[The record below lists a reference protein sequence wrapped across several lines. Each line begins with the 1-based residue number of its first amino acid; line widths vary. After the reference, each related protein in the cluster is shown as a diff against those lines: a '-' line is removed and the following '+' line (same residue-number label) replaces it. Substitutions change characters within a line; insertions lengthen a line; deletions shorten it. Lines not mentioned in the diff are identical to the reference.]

1 MKHLFVLGAV
11 CLVLTGC
18 TNLGGDAMIE
28 SDLVY
33 ADRPSGELSGHLFR
47 PQGDGP
53 HRAVV
58 VIHGGGWRG
67 GEPWHMGHVSRRLA
81 NDGFVVFTPTY
92 RFTPEHVHP
101 AQLNDVRDAYRW
113 LAAQSFVDRANI
125 AVWGYSAGAHLT
137 LMLGLAPESAGGLG
151 DGERPIALIGG
162 GSPTDFNLFSADEA
176 LIVQLIGRERGD
188 DPEAWEAASPISW
201 VTGDDP
207 PVYLYHGSLD
217 RVQRAEQIEGAVFHP
232 RDDDGQARVVGPGA
246 DPELPC
252 GRKRQ
257 KLRQWQV
264 FRARPVAQQ
273 RRQHD
278 HRRIGRRFEG

>member
-53 HRAVV
+53 HPAVV

-217 RVQRAEQIEGAVFHP
+217 RVVDIDHARALNSALQEAGVPSILDTVMGGHISVAVLDRNVEGRAL
-232 RDDDGQARVVGPGA
+232 AW
-246 DPELPC
+246 
-252 GRKRQ
+252 
-257 KLRQWQV
+257 LRQHLSDATGT
-264 FRARPVAQQ
+264 FDMLPADAEAP
-273 RRQHD
+273 
-278 HRRIGRRFEG
+278 